1 MEAMPFF
8 CEFAERCEAYGRGV
22 HYVYDMEAA
31 SYPIMALHGRA
42 DLDERIQGHPMEIKG
57 KENVDRGDRK
67 PAIIPQKGWDMGY
80 KHAHIDK
87 LALIERN
94 RVR

>member
-1 MEAMPFF
+1 
-8 CEFAERCEAYGRGV
+8 
-22 HYVYDMEAA
+22 
-31 SYPIMALHGRA
+31 
-42 DLDERIQGHPMEIKG
+42 MEIKG